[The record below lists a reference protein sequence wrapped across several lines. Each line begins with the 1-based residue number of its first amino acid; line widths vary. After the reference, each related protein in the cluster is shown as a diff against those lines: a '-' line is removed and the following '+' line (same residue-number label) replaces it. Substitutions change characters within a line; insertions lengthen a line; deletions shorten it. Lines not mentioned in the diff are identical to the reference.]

1 MVFALVIV
9 LCSMAPAVAY
19 VDPGTTGLLSQMAY
33 LIFYG
38 ILATFGLFFRPIK
51 NAWNRIFKP
60 RKRPD
65 SGPAEPDTTA
75 AG

>member
-1 MVFALVIV
+1 MWIALVL
-9 LCSMAPAVAY
+9 LCVTPAVAY